1 MSRFSGMVRS
11 RSLAELNE
19 GENAD
24 DKVNIKLLA
33 TYSRSC
39 AVKGK
44 KEMWLYFKG
53 RVFFFLID
61 ERA

>member
-53 RVFFFLID
+53 RVFFF
-61 ERA
+61 